1 MTNPEPKKNRSCA
14 KMQTERTYS
23 RRYLGGYFHRPRSS
37 PRFRPIWQILAQMR
51 RPGATP
57 VHARRSPA
65 RRPPSRA
72 FPKVSRTPP
81 PRTFHPTKASPRTHD
96 HDGCHATFAEHRRAR
111 PRARDSHFR
120 RTVRRLKKIPGAR
133 TASRRATRI
142 FASPRTFLLGGY
154 SPRRLHW
161 NFDPPRASRLELSIF
176 FALGADE
183 AAPRISPTVAP

>member
-23 RRYLGGYFHRPRSS
+23 RRSLGGYFHRPRSS
-37 PRFRPIWQILAQMR
+37 PRFRPSWQILAQMR

-120 RTVRRLKKIPGAR
+120 RTVRRSKKIPGVR
-133 TASRRATRI
+133 TASRR
-142 FASPRTFLLGGY
+142 Y
-154 SPRRLHW
+154 SPFRI
-161 NFDPPRASRLELSIF
+161 PPKLPSRWIFPAETALELRSSPSI
-176 FALGADE
+176 E
-183 AAPRISPTVAP
+183 ARAYDLFCPRC